1 MTTLVLIF
9 WVIIAIGLVVVTSV
23 KPRRTPHTHFEL
35 ERLNNTSVL
44 KRERLLGGVI
54 VLVNVKLTLLII
66 LLTYT
71 SVVMWSAWGM
81 VVAAV
86 TYLFSLMVGRLQF
99 INRRTMKIYERYE
112 PMLLDIVGAVAVLK
126 WLGKNQL
133 DPHRDQHLESTEH
146 LLHLVESSG
155 GVLSSEQQ
163 NLIRRGLRWHTMEV
177 KKVMTAAD
185 EIVSVKKTELLGPLV
200 LDDLH
205 KSGHTRFPVVAN
217 GVDTVVGQ
225 INIANLFEIDGSKKT
240 PTAAQVMM
248 PLDIRLHH
256 DTPLPEALRQLNDHP
271 AQLGLVIDDQGKTV
285 GLVTLS
291 DVLNALLGKNRGG
304 VV

>member
-23 KPRRTPHTHFEL
+23 KPRRTPHSHFEL
-35 ERLNNTSVL
+35 ERLSNTSVL

-54 VLVNVKLTLLII
+54 VLINVKLTFLII